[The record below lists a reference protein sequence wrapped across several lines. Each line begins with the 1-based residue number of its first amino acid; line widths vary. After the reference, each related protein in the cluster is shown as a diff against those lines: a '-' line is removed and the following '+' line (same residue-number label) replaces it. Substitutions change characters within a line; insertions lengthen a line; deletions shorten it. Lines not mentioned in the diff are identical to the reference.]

1 MGQINLYKI
10 DEKKK
15 KDFLTKLSE
24 KFECLGQREYSYE
37 NDEKKQCIVMT
48 YVNKA
53 ENKKTPEW
61 SWIFDEYDFKIPES
75 TVTIRAI
82 LVIKIEK
89 IMYAV
94 TYGMAYFAVDRY
106 CDTRFAFDF
115 ARRINFNQIKTTTLT
130 TPNSQRNKTV
140 NIYLDYNDISYDS
153 GEAYAKIKAKANI
166 EDDSLPREEIIE
178 IGHSIKTRIR
188 ENNIDGIFNFIF
200 YVEQILKQDEIQK
213 IPLFNKVK
221 DETIIQEL
229 DNRLCEKIEDN
240 IDSINISE
248 LDIIGVTEVFNHN
261 DTSFTIKYDRKK
273 DDVQQLTKDA
283 ILKFINDNHLN
294 LKDSFLKIKITS
306 NKNGESVCTYTM
318 KRLIDYTD
326 DERKCILLKGEWYYY
341 NDDYI
346 DYLTDSISEI
356 DVIYDPKYDFG
367 NEQLKKYQEKKFQD
381 EKNLKEYAN
390 LSLDEVKEKI
400 ENKYYAEYVFNCYI
414 SDEYGFKI
422 SDRTTKQT
430 HGEMIELMDL
440 YYDRT
445 MYAVK
450 IGSTSAK
457 LNYVVDQSISSL
469 KMYKHRQLDDMPEI
483 DNVAIW
489 IILKRKTHLA
499 MKNGKPDLSGLKM
512 LSLKNKLDSWK
523 KEVRI
528 LGYKPVIYLNY
539 WKE

>member
-1 MGQINLYKI
+1 
-10 DEKKK
+10 
-15 KDFLTKLSE
+15 
-24 KFECLGQREYSYE
+24 
-37 NDEKKQCIVMT
+37 
-48 YVNKA
+48 
-53 ENKKTPEW
+53 
-61 SWIFDEYDFKIPES
+61 
-75 TVTIRAI
+75 
-82 LVIKIEK
+82 
-89 IMYAV
+89 
-94 TYGMAYFAVDRY
+94 
-106 CDTRFAFDF
+106 
-115 ARRINFNQIKTTTLT
+115 
-130 TPNSQRNKTV
+130 
-140 NIYLDYNDISYDS
+140 
-153 GEAYAKIKAKANI
+153 
-166 EDDSLPREEIIE
+166 
-178 IGHSIKTRIR
+178 
-188 ENNIDGIFNFIF
+188 
-200 YVEQILKQDEIQK
+200 
-213 IPLFNKVK
+213 
-221 DETIIQEL
+221 
-229 DNRLCEKIEDN
+229 
-240 IDSINISE
+240 
-248 LDIIGVTEVFNHN
+248 
-261 DTSFTIKYDRKK
+261 
-273 DDVQQLTKDA
+273 
-283 ILKFINDNHLN
+283 
-294 LKDSFLKIKITS
+294 
-306 NKNGESVCTYTM
+306 M

-400 ENKYYAEYVFNCYI
+400 ENKYYAEYAFNCYI